1 MSQSINVSCLIVAA
15 QVENVKVLYDIFVE
29 WPLLTDDRGEITMYE
44 IMFYSDKSNGTIIEL
59 DDETSVYE
67 PNVTDDFP
75 MTGQPV
81 YVIVSLYVIYISIQP
96 LTRLGKP

>member
-1 MSQSINVSCLIVAA
+1 M
-15 QVENVKVLYDIFVE
+15 LYGMFVE
-29 WPLLTDDRGEITMYE
+29 WPLLSDNLGEIAIYE
-44 IMFYSDKSNGTIIEL
+44 IKFYSHKSDGHIIEL

-81 YVIVSLYVIYISIQP
+81 YVIVSLHVMYISIQP
-96 LTRLGKP
+96 FARLGKP